1 MIRPYSS
8 ILLAFMIFSSSQAKE
23 LTMPTFIDLLEKHD
37 PGHKS
42 IFADEKAAQYIV
54 EKGLPNSQLLLS
66 LEQENGY
73 TSSQGNTTDFTT
85 TLSKEFVKSG
95 TSVSASYNK
104 SKQIGTNV
112 NLTRLRVEQSL
123 LNNSFGRDVRLQKS
137 ALEQERDFTLLQVQ
151 ENYEDYLEENL
162 ITYLDFR
169 QSYQSMNLAKKI
181 YEEALK
187 LEKNVKSRFSSKVA
201 TGTDLARGELL
212 VLERQ
217 EDYLDQNRS
226 FAEMRKVIQTLT
238 GNSLTDVLPEKD
250 GQLITILEG
259 IVERAKHIKG
269 DETRLFIIAE
279 KTESVREIEYRLS
292 KRTNRPTLNL
302 VAGFNRDESERYN
315 ARANRNETVIGVKL
329 DIPLFDDQQEATA
342 ASLGVEKYK
351 AEMIKR
357 KALITFRNEVA
368 DLKDKIETLKMRVSI
383 GRKKIKVTQSILE
396 QEQKRYKIGRIDLE
410 TLIDTVN
417 SFATSR
423 IDLNA
428 NEVEYAKSMI
438 QWLSLNDQLVSTSF

>member
-1 MIRPYSS
+1 MKLSS
-8 ILLAFMIFSSSQAKE
+8 VLISLSFAFSPIYAKE
-23 LTMPTFIDLLEKHD
+23 LNMPEFIGLLQKHD
-37 PGHKS
+37 PGYKS
-42 IFADEKAAQYIV
+42 IFADEKAAEYIV

-73 TSSQGNTTDFTT
+73 TSRQGNTSDFTT
-85 TLSKEFVKSG
+85 TLSKEFVSTG
-95 TSVSASYNK
+95 TTVSASYNK

-112 NLTRLRVEQSL
+112 NLTRLRVEQSV

-137 ALEQERDFTLLQVQ
+137 ALEMEKDFTLMQVQ

-162 ITYLDFR
+162 TTYLEFR
-169 QSYQSMNLAKKI
+169 RAFQNMNLSKKI
-181 YEEALK
+181 YDEAKK
-187 LEKNVKSRFSSKVA
+187 LQDNVKKRFGSSVA
-201 TGTDLARGELL
+201 TNTDMARGELL

-217 EDYLDQNRS
+217 ETYLDASRS
-226 FAEMRKVIQTLT
+226 FIEMKKIIHTLT
-238 GNSLTDVLPEKD
+238 GNSLTDALPNKD
-250 GQLITILEG
+250 SKLIEILEG
-259 IVERAKHIKG
+259 LMAKSKNVIG
-269 DETRLFIIAE
+269 DETRLFLIAQ
-279 KTESVREIEYRLS
+279 KTESVRDIEYRLS
-292 KRTNRPTLNL
+292 KRTNNPTLNV

-315 ARANRNETVIGVKL
+315 ATANRNEAVIGVKL
-329 DIPLFDDQQEATA
+329 DIPLFDEQQKATA

-368 DLKDKIETLKMRVSI
+368 DLKDKIDTLKMRVTI
-383 GRKKIKVTQSILE
+383 GRKKIKVTQTILE
-396 QEQKRYKIGRIDLE
+396 QEQRRYKIGRIDLE

-417 SFATSR
+417 NFANSR
-423 IDLNA
+423 IDLNT